1 METDLELITKS
12 IQKKLGKETSS
23 KIADDVAS
31 ILTIKS
37 NYEKQSKEYE
47 EEIKELKN
55 DKEVLITANGNLLQ
69 KVSMGL
75 DEDLEEK
82 KAKKE
87 EKKTPAK
94 EFNFSAMFDSKGNFI
109 K

>member
-1 METDLELITKS
+1 MEADLELITKS

-23 KIADDVAS
+23 KIADDMAS

-47 EEIKELKN
+47 DEIKELKN

-69 KVSMGL
+69 QVSMGV
-75 DEDLEEK
+75 DESLKEK
-82 KAKKE
+82 EVSKEDKA
-87 EKKTPAK
+87 PAK
-94 EFNFSAMFDSKGNFI
+94 DFNFSAVFDSKGNFI
-109 K
+109 R

>member
-1 METDLELITKS
+1 MEADLELITKS

-23 KIADDVAS
+23 KIADDMAS

-37 NYEKQSKEYE
+37 NYEKQSKEYQD
-47 EEIKELKN
+47 EIKELKE

-69 KVSMGL
+69 QVSMGK
-75 DEDLEEK
+75 EEEIK
-82 KAKKE
+82 IPKKE
-87 EKKTPAK
+87 ESKTSAK
-94 EFNFSAMFDSKGNFI
+94 DFNFSAMFDSKGNFI

>member
-23 KIADDVAS
+23 KIADDMAS

-37 NYEKQSKEYE
+37 NYEKQSKEYQD
-47 EEIKELKN
+47 EIKELKN

-69 KVSMGL
+69 QVSMGT
-75 DEDLEEK
+75 EADLEDKRKE
-82 KAKKE
+82 KE
-87 EKKTPAK
+87 ENKTSAK
-94 EFNFSAMFDSKGNFI
+94 DFNFSAMFDSKGNFI

>member
-23 KIADDVAS
+23 KIADDMAS

-37 NYEKQSKEYE
+37 NYEKQNKEYQD
-47 EEIKELKN
+47 EIAELKN

-69 KVSMGL
+69 QVSMGKE
-75 DEDLEEK
+75 EDLK
-82 KAKKE
+82 SKKE
-87 EKKTPAK
+87 KEENKTPAK
-94 EFNFSAMFDSKGNFI
+94 DFNFSAVFDSKGNFI

>member
-23 KIADDVAS
+23 KIADDMAS

-37 NYEKQSKEYE
+37 NYEKQNKEYQD
-47 EEIKELKN
+47 EIKELKN

-69 KVSMGL
+69 QVSMGKE
-75 DEDLEEK
+75 EDLNP
-82 KAKKE
+82 KKE
-87 EKKTPAK
+87 KEENKILAK
-94 EFNFSAMFDSKGNFI
+94 DFNFSAVFDSKGNFLR
-109 K
+109 